1 MAILWLWLNT
11 HVWYFIF
18 IPVSGQV
25 YDSHTFHETV
35 ILGNDA
41 IFKCSIPSFVSD
53 FVAVL
58 GWVDSQGLELGN
70 PTGTFHQLSIFHL
83 DLRLLRFLVYPCLM
97 FVDVEL
103 LQSFSDKP
111 ALSSGHI
118 PWECHHWQWRHFLLL
133 CAQLCSWLCQ
143 SWLLGWLGGKPFDQS
158 NVW

>member
-1 MAILWLWLNT
+1 MIPLHASILVKFYNQHPHLSKKTRRLQNGFGRKN

-35 ILGNDA
+35 IHGNDA

-70 PTGTFHQLSIFHL
+70 PTGIINHL
-83 DLRLLRFLVYPCLM
+83 NF
-97 FVDVEL
+97 
-103 LQSFSDKP
+103 
-111 ALSSGHI
+111 I
-118 PWECHHWQWRHFLLL
+118 
-133 CAQLCSWLCQ
+133 
-143 SWLLGWLGGKPFDQS
+143 
-158 NVW
+158 